1 MDAQAEWELIRRC
14 RSGSTAAFEPLVR
27 SHEKPAIAVA
37 AALLGDEDDA
47 ADAVQEAFVRAY
59 RALGRLKEG
68 SAFGPWFRSILRN
81 LCLDRQ
87 RSPQSRR
94 ESWTSETM
102 DQRVWSEPSGSARLE
117 QLELAN
123 ALHAA
128 LATLSPEHRQV
139 LVLKEMEGLG
149 YAEIAEA
156 LGMASGTVAS
166 RLYNARA
173 ALKKSLVARGIT
185 LEDVSQ

>member
-1 MDAQAEWELIRRC
+1 MDARAEWETIRRC
-14 RSGSTAAFEPLVR
+14 RGGSTAAFEPLVR
-27 SHEKPAIAVA
+27 LHEKPALAVA
-37 AALLGDEDDA
+37 SALLGDEDDA

-59 RALGRLKEG
+59 RALGSLKEG
-68 SAFGPWFRSILRN
+68 SAFGPWFRGILRN
-81 LCLDRQ
+81 LCLDRL
-87 RSPQSRR
+87 RSPHARR

-117 QLELAN
+117 QVELAEVVQ
-123 ALHAA
+123 AA

-149 YAEIAEA
+149 YAEIAQA
-156 LGMASGTVAS
+156 LGIASGTVAS

-173 ALKKSLVARGIT
+173 ALKKTLLARGIT